1 MTGRQSAA
9 MDKAQ
14 KLVEGGMSVKD
25 AAKKAGVVLNG
36 IYRRPWYKAWRAEQK
51 SKEQNHD

>member
-1 MTGRQSAA
+1 

-25 AAKKAGVVLNG
+25 AAKKTGVVLNG
-36 IYRRPWYKAWRAEQK
+36 IYRRPWYKTFRAAQK
-51 SKEQNHD
+51 AKEQSK

>member
-14 KLVEGGMSVKD
+14 KLIEGGMSVKD
-25 AAKKAGVVLNG
+25 AAKKTGVVLNG
-36 IYRRPWYKAWRAEQK
+36 IYRKEWYKALRAAQK
-51 SKEQNHD
+51 DQSK